1 MKNGMKK
8 LSVLLGII
16 AVLIGTVVV
25 AVTILTRRAHSV
37 SIIGGAD
44 GPTSIFLAGKVD
56 PTSLVLGIVL
66 GAVLLVVGVILVVKN
81 RGKRCDDHSN

>member
-1 MKNGMKK
+1 MKK

-16 AVLIGTVVV
+16 AVFIGTVVV
-25 AVTILTRRAHSV
+25 AITLLTRRAHSV

-56 PTSLVLGIVL
+56 PMSLIVGIAI
-66 GAVLLVVGVILVVKN
+66 GAILLVAK
-81 RGKRCDDHSN
+81 KRFLEKQVMYFGG

>member
-1 MKNGMKK
+1 MKK

-25 AVTILTRRAHSV
+25 AITLLTRRAHSI

-44 GPTSIFLAGKVD
+44 GPTSVFLAGKVD
-56 PTSLVLGIVL
+56 PLSLIIGLGIGCLVLAV
-66 GAVLLVVGVILVVKN
+66 GAALIIKN
-81 RGKRCDDHSN
+81 RKE

>member
-1 MKNGMKK
+1 MKK

-16 AVLIGTVVV
+16 AVFIGTVVV
-25 AVTILTRRAHSV
+25 AITLLTRREYSV

-56 PTSLVLGIVL
+56 SMSLIIGIVL
-66 GAVLLVVGVILVVKN
+66 GAVLLVAGVVLIVKN
-81 RGKRCDDHSN
+81 KGKRCGDHSN

>member
-1 MKNGMKK
+1 MKK

-25 AVTILTRRAHSV
+25 AITLLTRSAHSA

-56 PTSLVLGIVL
+56 SLSLVIGM
-66 GAVLLVVGVILVVKN
+66 AVGFALLIVGVVLIVFLSKRKKN
-81 RGKRCDDHSN
+81 D

>member
-1 MKNGMKK
+1 MKK

-25 AVTILTRRAHSV
+25 VITLLTRRAHSV

-56 PTSLVLGIVL
+56 PLSLIIG
-66 GAVLLVVGVILVVKN
+66 LVVGAAIVVAGVVLVIKS
-81 RGKRCDDHSN
+81 KKS

>member
-1 MKNGMKK
+1 MKK

-16 AVLIGTVVV
+16 AVFIGTVMV
-25 AVTILTRRAHSV
+25 AITLLTRRAHSL

-56 PTSLVLGIVL
+56 TLSLVIGMVVSAVDKVSLSLTVL
-66 GAVLLVVGVILVVKN
+66 TVQ
-81 RGKRCDDHSN
+81 

>member
-1 MKNGMKK
+1 MKK

-16 AVLIGTVVV
+16 AVFIGTVVV
-25 AVTILTRRAHSV
+25 AITLLTRRAHSV

-56 PTSLVLGIVL
+56 PMSLIIGIVL
-66 GAVLLVVGVILVVKN
+66 GAVLLVAGVVLIVKN
-81 RGKRCDDHSN
+81 KGERCGDHSN